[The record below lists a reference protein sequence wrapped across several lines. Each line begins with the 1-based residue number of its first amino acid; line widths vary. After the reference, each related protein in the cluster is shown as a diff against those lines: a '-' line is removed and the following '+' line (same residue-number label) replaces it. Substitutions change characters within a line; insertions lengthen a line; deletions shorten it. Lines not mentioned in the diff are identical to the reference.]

1 MKSISEV
8 QVKTRGR
15 ITLPKDWRRANN
27 IADGDLITLIHL
39 GDGVVVMRA
48 SKSEVN
54 RQANQLRKEWRQA
67 GVTLEDMLQEQR
79 KIRK

>member
-8 QVKTRGR
+8 QIKTRGR

-48 SKSEVN
+48 GKSQVD
-54 RQANQLRKEWRQA
+54 RQANQLRKE
-67 GVTLEDMLQEQR
+67 
-79 KIRK
+79 